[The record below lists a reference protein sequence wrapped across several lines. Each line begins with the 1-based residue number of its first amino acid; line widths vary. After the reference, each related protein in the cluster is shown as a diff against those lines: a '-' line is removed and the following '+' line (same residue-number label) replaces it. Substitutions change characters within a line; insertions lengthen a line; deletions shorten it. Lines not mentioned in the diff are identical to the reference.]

1 MGNQLRIYSHELAYM
16 RSMTALGSA
25 IRSVAVSQCEGFVVV
40 LSCNSEHTFIQVIDL
55 LTCSPV
61 CNSYLTQVISGEV
74 RLVVNPYQK
83 CL

>member
-16 RSMTALGSA
+16 RSITALGSV
-25 IRSVAVSQCEGFVVV
+25 IRSVAASYCEGFVVV
-40 LSCNSEHTFIQVIDL
+40 LSCNSEHTYIQVIDM

-61 CNSYLTQVISGEV
+61 CNSYLTEVVSGSV